1 LRSVLMSGQI
11 AYNAI
16 SQILNAEFFS
26 EMIGELAQDSE
37 EKNTYLLAFF
47 DRFLTDSEATQI
59 DTKYN
64 IDAIKQLLL
73 ALTVN
78 SLEQIDASPS
88 YYFPKLGHDREL
100 LVKFVE
106 ALFGLWRSKHRFII
120 RFDKFT
126 GDRTKRIF
134 KQMVLTKTNNDL
146 RNLVLGMYSQI
157 MVNITDMRMKILRQE
172 PAGAQA
178 GFIVNKLEPSEEHL
192 ILDAPWLYEIP
203 FIWSMVFEP
212 PVIFYTRSNTRS
224 GVFAVRDEPVLH
236 RLREEDFSD
245 WLAMPIHVGK
255 KLIFVVVNKEYLSLA
270 AGLGNLFE
278 LASFG
283 VLKNR
288 RPDGIYLFGA
298 RKELFGSEEDMNGVI
313 YREEDGTYIA
323 LVADDPSIDYFGY
336 MKKMILTI
344 HNLLVIDEKK
354 MPVHGALAHIK
365 LIDGRT
371 ANVLLI
377 GDSGAGKS
385 ETLDALL
392 RLGERVSEVDI
403 LIDDMGSL
411 EIDAQG
417 HVVAYGTET
426 GAFVRLDDLQ
436 PGYAYSTIDRS
447 IFMNPHEINARVI
460 VPYSNYNDIIR
471 PTKVEYM
478 FYANNYE
485 EPEEGQE
492 IAFFDSVEEAMDV
505 YSKGARMAKGTTS
518 EKGLTYSYFANP
530 FGAVQRRESHHEI
543 AERTAKT
550 MIETGVRIGE
560 LRTRLGI
567 PGFEHSGPLKAA
579 DALLRLIESS

>member
-1 LRSVLMSGQI
+1 MSGQT
-11 AYNAI
+11 AYNSI
-16 SQILNAEFFS
+16 SQIFNASFFG
-26 EMIGELAQDSE
+26 EMIGELALSTE
-37 EKNTYLLAFF
+37 EKNTYLLPFF
-47 DRFLTDSEATQI
+47 EKFLMDSEAPSVEK
-59 DTKYN
+59 KYN
-64 IDAIKQLLL
+64 VEAIKQLLL
-73 ALTVN
+73 ALTAN
-78 SLEQIDASPS
+78 SLEQVDASPN
-88 YYFPKLGHDREL
+88 YYFPKLGHERDL

-120 RFDKFT
+120 RFDRFT

-157 MVNITDMRMKILRQE
+157 MTNITDMRMKIMRQE

-178 GFIVNKLEPSEEHL
+178 GFMVSKLEPAEEN
-192 ILDAPWLYEIP
+192 ILKDAQWLYDIP
-203 FIWSMVFEP
+203 FIWGMVFEP

-224 GVFAVRDEPVLH
+224 GVFGVRDESILWKMK
-236 RLREEDFSD
+236 EMEFSD

-255 KLIFVVVNKEYLSLA
+255 KLIFVVVNREYLAHA

-278 LASFG
+278 LASFN
-283 VLKNR
+283 VLMNR
-288 RPDGIYLFGA
+288 KPDGIYIFGA
-298 RKELFGSEEDMNGVI
+298 PEELFDRVEDRNGVI
-313 YREEDGTYIA
+313 YREEDGTYVA
-323 LVADDPSIDYFGY
+323 LVGDSPSIDYFGY
-336 MKKMILTI
+336 MKKMILTV
-344 HNLLVIDEKK
+344 HNLLTIDEGK

-365 LIDGRT
+365 LISGKT

-392 RLGERVSEVDI
+392 RLSDRVSEVDI

-411 EIDAQG
+411 EIDSQG
-417 HVVAYGTET
+417 RVVAYGTET

-447 IFMNPHEINARVI
+447 IFMNPHEVNARVI

-471 PTKVEYM
+471 PTRIEYM

-492 IAFFDSVEEAMDV
+492 ISFFEDVESAMETF
-505 YSKGARMAKGTTS
+505 SKGARMAKGTTS

-530 FGAVQRRESHHEI
+530 FGAVQRREVHHGI
-543 AERTAKT
+543 AQKHMRAMMEA
-550 MIETGVRIGE
+550 GVKVGE
-560 LRTRLGI
+560 LKTRLGI

-579 DALLRLIESS
+579 DKLLQLIEST